1 MDNVKIT
8 KDAEIKLVEA
18 MEKYK
23 QLILSH
29 VEMLNNDDNISL
41 RDIEIAIQKTNQQ
54 RTCVS
59 PIFKR
64 NHSKEL
70 FLWFLVCICLLFIS
84 FGGILTVLGDTDRYI
99 DLSKTGEIVM
109 LVGSVINIIL
119 FISIFVL
126 NFNKRQFPS
135 KEVGVIEFMN
145 KWNYFEEKLKLN
157 YHHNNKG
164 KIPSYFELIEFLI
177 QSNGKEYPDIV
188 VDFKSGLHFRND
200 LVHRTK
206 MESVSMD
213 RIKDACKKLDKLIKR
228 IES

>member
-8 KDAEIKLVEA
+8 KDAEVKLVEA

-119 FISIFVL
+119 FISIFL
-126 NFNKRQFPS
+126 Q
-135 KEVGVIEFMN
+135 
-145 KWNYFEEKLKLN
+145 
-157 YHHNNKG
+157 NNS
-164 KIPSYFELIEFLI
+164 IYS
-177 QSNGKEYPDIV
+177 
-188 VDFKSGLHFRND
+188 
-200 LVHRTK
+200 
-206 MESVSMD
+206 
-213 RIKDACKKLDKLIKR
+213 
-228 IES
+228 